1 MRPDKKKVKKFLKY
15 FFLGLL
21 FILIIFFC
29 YLFIGSAPKAKE
41 ITWGVN
47 FSQKHSKNLGLD
59 WKEVFTALLDDLGAR
74 NFKIAVHWD
83 DLESK
88 EGEFYFDDLDW
99 QIREAEKRDAKVFLV
114 IGMKTTRWPECHLP
128 QWAQN
133 LSKEKQQEK
142 ILRMLEKIILRYKE
156 SKAIWAWQIENEP
169 FFPFGICPWVDK
181 KFLKKEIDLVKS
193 LDKRPIIEA
202 DSGEGSFWI
211 EAARFGDIPA
221 TTMYEKVWF
230 RQINH
235 YVRYPLPPV
244 FYWRKAQI
252 IKFLFGKEVICG
264 ELQAEPFGPKLL
276 YDISLEEQEKTMNLE
291 QFKKN
296 IDFASKTG
304 LDTFYL
310 WGSEWWYW
318 LKIKQNQPGIWN
330 EAEKLF
336 QK

>member
-1 MRPDKKKVKKFLKY
+1 MKKCKKFLKY
-15 FFLGLL
+15 FA
-21 FILIIFFC
+21 LIIFALILIFLC
-29 YLFIGSAPKAKE
+29 YIFIGSAPKAKE

-47 FSQKHSKNLGLD
+47 FSQKHARNLGLD
-59 WKEVFTALLDDLGAR
+59 WKETFTALLDDLGAR
-74 NFKIAVHWD
+74 NFKIAADWD
-83 DLESK
+83 DLEPK
-88 EGEFYFDDLDW
+88 DNEFYFDDLDW
-99 QIREAEKRDAKVFLV
+99 QINEAEKRNANVFLV

-128 QWAQN
+128 EWTQN
-133 LSKEKQQEK
+133 LSKEQQQEK
-142 ILRMLEKIILRYKE
+142 ILRMLEKVVLRYKD
-156 SKAIWAWQIENEP
+156 SKSIWAWQIENEP

-193 LDKRPIIEA
+193 LDTRPIIEA

-211 EAARFGDIPA
+211 QAAKFGDIPA

-235 YVRYPLPPV
+235 YVTYHFPSV

-252 IKFLFGKEVICG
+252 IKFLFGKKVICG
-264 ELQAEPFGPKLL
+264 ELQAEPFGPKPT
-276 YDISLEEQEKTMNLE
+276 YDISLEEQEKTMNPG

-318 LKIKQNQPGIWN
+318 MRVKNNQPEIWQ
-330 EAEKLF
+330 EAQKLF
-336 QK
+336 QE

>member
-1 MRPDKKKVKKFLKY
+1 MKKFLKTLKY
-15 FFLGLL
+15 FFLGFLII
-21 FILIIFFC
+21 ILIFLC

-47 FSQKHSKNLGLD
+47 FSEKHAKNLGLD
-59 WKEVFTALLDDLGAR
+59 WKETFLALLDDLGAR

-83 DLESK
+83 DLEQK

-99 QIREAEKRDAKVFLV
+99 QISEAEKRNANVFLV

-128 QWAQN
+128 EWVQD
-133 LSKEKQQEK
+133 LSKEEQQEK
-142 ILRMLEKIILRYKE
+142 ILKMIQKVVLRYKD
-156 SKAIWAWQIENEP
+156 SKSIWAWQVENEP

-193 LDKRPIIEA
+193 LDTKPIIEA

-211 EAARFGDIPA
+211 DAAKFGDIPS
-221 TTMYEKVWF
+221 TTMYKKVWF

-235 YVRYPLPPV
+235 YVTYHFPPV

-252 IKFLFGKEVICG
+252 IKFLFGKKVICG
-264 ELQAEPFGPKLL
+264 ELQAEPFGPKLM

-291 QFKKN
+291 SLKK
-296 IDFASKTG
+296 I
-304 LDTFYL
+304 LIL
-310 WGSEWWYW
+310 HQ
-318 LKIKQNQPGIWN
+318 KQ
-330 EAEKLF
+330 A
-336 QK
+336 